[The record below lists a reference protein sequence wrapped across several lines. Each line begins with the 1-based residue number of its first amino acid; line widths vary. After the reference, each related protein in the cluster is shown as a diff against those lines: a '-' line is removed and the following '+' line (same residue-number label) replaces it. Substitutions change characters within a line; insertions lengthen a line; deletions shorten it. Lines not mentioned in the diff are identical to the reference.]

1 MITCPSCGQEN
12 PASARFCNACGS
24 QLGVTAEPAREERKV
39 VTVLFADLVGF
50 TSRAERMD
58 PEDVRAL
65 LHGYHERVRL
75 ELERFGG
82 TVEKFIGDA
91 VMAVFGAPQS
101 HEDDPERAVRAA
113 LSIRDW
119 AHEEDADLQVRI
131 GVNTGE
137 VLVTI
142 GAQASQGEA
151 MVAGDA
157 VNTAARIQSAA
168 PVNGILVGETT
179 FRATRSAIEYREAEA
194 VIAKGKADPIAAWEV
209 LSPRARVGVER
220 LGGAELVGREK
231 ELALLS
237 GALERAKSE
246 RQPQLVTLV
255 GAPGIGKSRLVFE
268 LFKMIEQGGELV
280 YWRRGRSL
288 PYGEGVAFWAL
299 AEMVK
304 AQAGILEGDPA
315 EIVEGK
321 LRSAVEDL
329 LRDATDVGWVQAQLR
344 PLVGIADQ
352 TEQRDSS
359 RDEAFAA
366 WRRLFEAMAERRLL
380 VLVFEDLH
388 WADDALLDFVDELVE
403 WASGV
408 PLLVIGTART
418 ELFARRPGWG
428 GGKPNALTISLSSLS
443 DEDTARLVHALLGRS
458 ALPAETQ
465 TALLERAGGNP
476 LYAEEFV
483 ALVQERGL
491 GAGQTQALPES
502 VQGILSARL
511 DALSPEEKAL
521 LQDAAVLGRVFWA
534 GALARMADLDRRE
547 VERRL
552 HTLERREF
560 IGRERRAS
568 VAGETEY
575 AFRHL
580 LVRDAAYGQIPR
592 KQRAERHRL
601 AAEWIETLGRADDHA
616 ELLAHHYVAA
626 LEYARASGADL
637 APLTDRARSALRG
650 AGDRALSLTAAAAA
664 ARFYGAALELTPP
677 DDPDR
682 PRMLLGHGEALHQSG
697 QDAAA
702 TLYDAAQALLE
713 AGDRDGAARAETLLA
728 EMEWQGGH
736 RDGAYEHLARAVG
749 LIQDSPPSP
758 TKAQVLSEISRYHM
772 LGGRLDEAIAVG
784 LEALSMAERFRL
796 EGVQAHALNNIGTA
810 RADYGGEQSGLE
822 DLRKSIEI
830 ATAAHSV
837 SDVLRGHNNLG
848 AVLMT
853 LGDFQGAVAA
863 WLPGLELADR
873 YRGHPNG
880 EWLRGNL
887 VGMAYASGRWDELQR
902 RREEFLTE
910 QGPSHYNAGFVHEVW
925 GRVRLARGDLVGAL
939 QDAEASLESA
949 RRAKDPQRMQ
959 PALATMAFTLLAAGR
974 HKECSERV
982 DELLSLDP
990 LHIGVS
996 HVFGPALDLAWIMT
1010 ALSRA
1015 DEFLRVAANIDR
1027 PTRWLEA
1034 GIAFA
1039 QGEVERSADVC
1050 ARIGVQP
1057 CEAYARLLAGEKLL
1071 TDGRPDAAAAQL
1083 DKALSFYRSVGATA
1097 YIRRAEASVAARQ
1110 MKEA

>member
-1 MITCPSCGQEN
+1 
-12 PASARFCNACGS
+12 
-24 QLGVTAEPAREERKV
+24 
-39 VTVLFADLVGF
+39 
-50 TSRAERMD
+50 MD

-113 LSIRDW
+113 LSIRDS

-142 GAQASQGEA
+142 GAQPSQGEA

-168 PVNGILVGETT
+168 PVNGILVGETV
-179 FRATRSAIEYREAEA
+179 FRATRNAIEYREAEPI
-194 VIAKGKADPIAAWEV
+194 VAKGKTDPVAVWEV
-209 LSPRARVGVER
+209 VSPRARVGVER

-231 ELALLS
+231 ELAVLS
-237 GALERAKSE
+237 GALERAKSD

-268 LFKMIEQGGELV
+268 LFKLIERGGELV

-299 AEMVK
+299 VEMVK
-304 AQAGILEGDPA
+304 AQAGILEGDA
-315 EIVEGK
+315 GEVVERK
-321 LRSAVEDL
+321 LLSVVDDL
-329 LRDATDVGWVQAQLR
+329 LHDATDVGWVEAQMR

-352 TEQRDSS
+352 AELRESS

-366 WRRLFEAMAERRLL
+366 WRRFFEAMAERRPL
-380 VLVFEDLH
+380 VMVFEDLH
-388 WADDALLDFVDELVE
+388 WADDALLDFVDELAE
-403 WASGV
+403 WASEV
-408 PLLVIGTART
+408 PLLIIVTART
-418 ELFARRPGWG
+418 ELFSRRPGWG
-428 GGKPNALTISLSSLS
+428 GGKANAVTISLSALS
-443 DEDTARLVHALLGRS
+443 HEDTARLVHALLGRS

-491 GAGQTQALPES
+491 GADQSSVLPES

-511 DALSPEEKAL
+511 DALSAEEKAL

-534 GALARMADLDRRE
+534 GALAQMADLDRRE

-552 HTLERREF
+552 HALERREF
-560 IGRERRAS
+560 IRRERRAS
-568 VAGETEY
+568 VAEETEY

-580 LVRDAAYGQIPR
+580 LVRDAAYAQIPR

-601 AAEWIETLGRADDHA
+601 AAEWIETLGRPDDHA
-616 ELLAHHYVAA
+616 ELIAHHYVAA
-626 LEYARASGADL
+626 LEYAGASGGDV
-637 APLTDRARSALRG
+637 APLADRARSALRG

-664 ARFYGAALELTPP
+664 ARFYAAALELTPS

-682 PRMLLGHGEALHQSG
+682 PRLLLSCGEALHQSG
-697 QDAAA
+697 QDAEA
-702 TLYDAAQALLE
+702 TLHDAAHALLE
-713 AGDRDGAARAETLLA
+713 SGEREGAATAQTLLA
-728 EMEWQGGH
+728 ERDWLLGH
-736 RDGAYEHLARAVG
+736 RDRAYEHMARSVE
-749 LIQDSPPSP
+749 LIQDASPSP
-758 TKAQVLSEISRYHM
+758 TKARVLSEVSRYHM
-772 LGGRLDEAIAVG
+772 LGGRMNEAIAIG
-784 LEALSMAERFRL
+784 LEALLMAERFGLAEVR
-796 EGVQAHALNNIGTA
+796 AHALNNIGSA
-810 RADYGGEQSGLE
+810 RTEASANERGLE
-822 DLRKSIEI
+822 DLRESIEI

-848 AVLMT
+848 AVLMAS
-853 LGDFQGAVAA
+853 GDYQRAA
-863 WLPGLELADR
+863 EAWAPGLELADR
-873 YRGHPNG
+873 YRGLPNG
-880 EWLRGNL
+880 EWLRL
-887 VGMAYASGRWDELQR
+887 QYMSMAYATGRWDELQR

-910 QGPSHYNAGFVHEVW
+910 QGPSHYNAGYVNEIW
-925 GRVRLARGDLVGAL
+925 GRVRLARGDLAGAL
-939 QDAEASLESA
+939 QEAEATLESS

-959 PALATMAFTLLAAGR
+959 PALASVAFTVLAAGR
-974 HKECSERV
+974 HQECSERI
-982 DELLSLDP
+982 DELLALDP
-990 LHIGVS
+990 IHIAIA
-996 HVFGPALDLAWIMT
+996 HVLGPALDLAWIMT
-1010 ALSRA
+1010 ALGRA
-1015 DEFLRVAANIDR
+1015 DEFIEAAANDDR
-1027 PTRWLEA
+1027 RTRWLEA

-1039 QGEVERSADVC
+1039 RGEVERSADVC
-1050 ARIGVQP
+1050 ARTGVQP

-1071 TDGRPDAAAAQL
+1071 AEGRLEAASAQL
-1083 DKALSFYRSVGATA
+1083 NKALVFYRSVGATG
-1097 YIRRAEASVAARQ
+1097 YIRRAETMVAVPHIQEAASG
-1110 MKEA
+1110 MDDGW